1 MKIEFIKETKAD
13 GEVFY
18 FTNIDGRFVDKSLS
32 YDKDKAYMI
41 YQNIVK
47 NKGTYN
53 NKEVLESIEIESNEK
68 E

>member
-13 GEVFY
+13 GDVFN
-18 FTNIDGRFVDKSLS
+18 FTNVDNRFIDKSLS

-41 YQNIVK
+41 YQNISK

-53 NKEVLESIEIESNEK
+53 NREVIESFEIEDNER
-68 E
+68 